1 MKGRISKTLLTDR
14 VLLCVYRETN
24 SCSRSGG
31 FIDYIVS
38 AITLRGKIKVYYRM
52 GKIIDVRFEGDH
64 SLKEEEKL
72 SYIRYI
78 NRNLSLL
85 QEDIISGKGHVNVIF
100 KKGFAGNITFVSDN
114 EDLNKLVSSKLFNA
128 PPFQY

>member
-1 MKGRISKTLLTDR
+1 M
-14 VLLCVYRETN
+14 
-24 SCSRSGG
+24 
-31 FIDYIVS
+31 
-38 AITLRGKIKVYYRM
+38 A
-52 GKIIDVRFEGDH
+52 KIIEMRFEGDH

-85 QEDIISGKGHVNVIF
+85 QEDIISNKGHVNVIF
-100 KKGFAGNITFVSDN
+100 KKGFAGNITFVSEN
-114 EDLNKLVSSKLFNA
+114 NDLNKLVSSKLFNA